1 MRDFAA
7 TLKPTRFCRTPL
19 LALTFRSVL
28 QSSTATMMKLFRL
41 GAFIA
46 LGATLNLSS
55 PLTAQSSD
63 MRVTVANMKQDM
75 VLLSQQVKALR
86 LEIEEMQR
94 ENARLR
100 NQVAAAQSNQSTQN
114 QLNNLSSAI
123 EGIRREYR
131 AADEAQKQVI
141 IDEVN
146 RKVAALGKEMQSGL
160 NSVANAVN
168 AQPSVSTPT
177 HFSDDYPKSG
187 ITYVVRSGD
196 TLSKIARQHGS
207 TIKHIQNANKIV
219 NPAKD
224 LQVGQSIFIPI
235 AQ

>member
-1 MRDFAA
+1 
-7 TLKPTRFCRTPL
+7 
-19 LALTFRSVL
+19 
-28 QSSTATMMKLFRL
+28 MMKLFRF
-41 GAFIA
+41 GALIA
-46 LGATLNLSS
+46 LGATLNLTS
-55 PLTAQSSD
+55 PLAAQSTD

-86 LEIEEMQR
+86 LEIEDMQR

-100 NQVAAAQSNQSTQN
+100 QQVAAAQSNQGTQN
-114 QLNNLSSAI
+114 QLNNLSAAI

-131 AADEAQKQVI
+131 AADEAQKKVI

-146 RKVAALGKEMQSGL
+146 RKVAALGQETQAGL
-160 NSVANAVN
+160 NAVANAVN
-168 AQPSVSTPT
+168 TQPNVSTPT
-177 HFSDDYPKSG
+177 HFSEDYPKTG

-196 TLSKIARQHGS
+196 TLSGIARAHGS

>member
-1 MRDFAA
+1 MI
-7 TLKPTRFCRTPL
+7 
-19 LALTFRSVL
+19 
-28 QSSTATMMKLFRL
+28 KLIRL
-41 GAFIA
+41 GALLV
-46 LGATLNLSS
+46 LGATLNLTSS
-55 PLTAQSSD
+55 LTAQSSD

-100 NQVAAAQSNQSTQN
+100 SQVAAAQSNQGTQN
-114 QLNNLSSAI
+114 QLNNLSTAI
-123 EGIRREYR
+123 DGIRRDYR
-131 AADEAQKQVI
+131 AADETQKKVI

-146 RKVAALGKEMQSGL
+146 RKVAALGKEMQNGF
-160 NSVANAVN
+160 NAIAGAVN
-168 AQPSVSTPT
+168 TQPNIPTPT

-187 ITYVVRSGD
+187 VTYVVRAGD
-196 TLSKIARQHGS
+196 TLSKIAREHGS

-219 NPAKD
+219 NPARD